1 VNGLDLFS
9 GIGGITLA
17 LQEWVT
23 PVAYCEI
30 DEYARNVLLSR
41 MLEGKLPVAPIWDDV
56 KSLKGDMLP
65 EIDIIYGGFPCQDIS
80 VAGKQKGLEGER
92 SGLFYEIMRLAEEV
106 KPAFIFLE
114 NVPNIRTKGLDTVG
128 GELATRGYDCRWGIV
143 SAQEMGAPHKRE
155 RWFCLAHT
163 KCKGKW
169 SNART
174 CSCSEK
180 ERKELQ
186 QEDRTSLSNDSNKAC
201 STVANTKCLRPQGQ
215 GEHVR
220 SLHTEK
226 NQDGETSG
234 ANHGCEDI
242 QDAWDIEPA
251 VGRVANGVPN
261 RVDRIKCLGNAVV
274 PIQAREAFMRLMKD
288 IL

>member
-92 SGLFYEIMRLAEEV
+92 SGLFYEIMRLAQEV

-114 NVPNIRTKGLDTVG
+114 NVPNIRTKGLDAVG
-128 GELATRGYDCRWGIV
+128 GELAKRGYDCRWGIV
-143 SAQEMGAPHKRE
+143 SAQEMGALHKRE
-155 RWFCLAHT
+155 RWFLLA
-163 KCKGKW
+163 KCNRAYDNGKRLEDARAEQQTTGDWGEVKVQPSDNGRTRVQGDCQKQIQRLENFSWCKNVQRLEDLRNRPDIPEPLLRGKG
-169 SNART
+169 
-174 CSCSEK
+174 
-180 ERKELQ
+180 
-186 QEDRTSLSNDSNKAC
+186 
-201 STVANTKCLRPQGQ
+201 
-215 GEHVR
+215 
-220 SLHTEK
+220 
-226 NQDGETSG
+226 
-234 ANHGCEDI
+234 HG
-242 QDAWDIEPA
+242 
-251 VGRVANGVPN
+251 VLN
-261 RVDRIKCLGNAVV
+261 RVDRVKCLGNAVV